1 MSEVYL
7 VGRRSPDDPRVLE
20 FVADANPGSEIVRG
34 EIVMLQKL
42 FSGQKVD
49 DILAFDVEQFF
60 RRIGL
65 DRFLTAQRRNGLGS
79 MIQRIRQIA
88 QQIKA
93 GK

>member
-1 MSEVYL
+1 MATGL
-7 VGRRSPDDPRVLE
+7 NPKDPRCLV
-20 FVADANPGSEIVRG
+20 FVHPEKKLGKIREVRG

-49 DILAFDVEQFF
+49 DVLAFDVEQFF